1 MNPCPCGALGSP
13 NGSCR
18 CNPETIRRYHSKISG
33 PILDRIDMRVA
44 VPFQNYRVISG
55 PRDEE
60 GMKKI
65 REEVSRARSIQQKRF
80 SSEGLKCRVNAQMS
94 EKSIEK
100 FCKTTDGGKKTL
112 ESAVDRFGLS
122 ARAYTRILKVART
135 IADMESEEIID
146 ERHICEALQ
155 FRFENLFFVG
165 AEKYCA

>member
-1 MNPCPCGALGSP
+1 
-13 NGSCR
+13 
-18 CNPETIRRYHSKISG
+18 
-33 PILDRIDMRVA
+33 MRVA